1 MDRGAGMKADVDH
14 LLRLADVSLIR
25 AGRPLID
32 GVSFA
37 LEHGSVVMLLGPN
50 GAGKSLLL
58 KICHGLI
65 DPDCGERAWARAT
78 PHAYVSQTS
87 LFLRRS
93 ALANVLHTLSLVGWP
108 RLTRR
113 RRALRALVKF
123 GLKDFIHH
131 PARRLSGGEQQ
142 KLAIARAWATNPTV
156 LLLDEP
162 TASLDPK
169 ATKEVEGQIADL
181 RREGVTIL
189 MSTHDISQARRL
201 AERILFLH
209 AGRLL
214 EDTRASLFFSGPSTT
229 AARHFLD
236 GVLQ

>member
-1 MDRGAGMKADVDH
+1 MKADVDH

-25 AGRPLID
+25 LGRSLID
-32 GVSFA
+32 GVSFT
-37 LEHGSVVMLLGPN
+37 LERGAVVVLLGPN

-65 DPDCGERAWARAT
+65 EPDSGERAWAGQT

-108 RLTRR
+108 KLTRR

-123 GLKDFIHH
+123 GLRDFIHH

-142 KLAIARAWATNPTV
+142 KLAIARAWAADPAV

-162 TASLDPK
+162 TASLDPR
-169 ATKEVEGQIADL
+169 ATKEVESHIARL
-181 RREGVTIL
+181 KREGVTII
-189 MSTHDISQARRL
+189 MSTHDIAQAKRL
-201 AERILFLH
+201 ADRILFLY

-214 EDTRASLFFSGPSTT
+214 EDAAASFFFRGPATT
-229 AARHFLD
+229 PARHFLD
-236 GVLQ
+236 GVLD